1 MKANVIA
8 VKATEIGGVNAK
20 KCLIIYYYYILFYIL
35 FSLKACATTVRA
47 NVVKASARVG
57 IMNYRV

>member
-1 MKANVIA
+1 MPKNV
-8 VKATEIGGVNAK
+8 
-20 KCLIIYYYYILFYIL
+20 LLYIIIIFYYILFR
-35 FSLKACATTVRA
+35 LKAYATTVKA